1 MRFAT
6 GVITAC
12 AVLGAVNAG
21 NQPPRTAKIVKAVPS
36 GGSGAVKAAYN
47 GGSGAAKAVYNS
59 GSGVVKSTEPAP
71 KPVTPA
77 ATKEEINGWIKDAM
91 AEANA
96 IETAT
101 EHEAEQREI
110 AEQEEAE
117 RVALEA
123 QQIAEAEE
131 AEYQERKA
139 AEDAAEDAA
148 EVQKLADELAEKK
161 RLQKINKQQEKDVT
175 SWVKKALADA
185 RKKEK
190 EEERKILEEKRRL
203 DRLYLERKQR
213 ESDEAAAKQ
222 AERDAENERE
232 YQWQKEREDK
242 DRKAAKNND
251 GDDVNSGVNRY
262 ANFPQPMPA
271 YQPAPVAPV
280 YQPAQPVQP
289 VQPAYVPQPAPAP
302 IMAVPQVVPVGVRRV
317 GVPFGFP
324 IRNVRRDLS
333 AENEEDEAKGEALK
347 KTPSPKYVSKPVK
360 KMISFK
366 NSTAKP
372 VSTAKPTE
380 TKNAKAK
387 IQKETIE
394 QITRLIKA
402 NFE

>member
-6 GVITAC
+6 GIITAC
-12 AVLGAVNAG
+12 AILGSVNAG
-21 NQPPRTAKIVKAVPS
+21 NKVPS
-36 GGSGAVKAAYN
+36 TGKIIKAGPRVGSGAED
-47 GGSGAAKAVYNS
+47 SVYDDVP
-59 GSGVVKSTEPAP
+59 GVIKSTEPAP
-71 KPVTPA
+71 RPAAPAAPATPA
-77 ATKEEINGWIKDAM
+77 ASKAEVNRWIKDAM

-96 IETAT
+96 IEVAT
-101 EHEAEQREI
+101 EKEAKQREI
-110 AEQEEAE
+110 AEKQEAD

-123 QQIAEAEE
+123 QQAVEAKE
-131 AEYQERKA
+131 AAYQQRKA
-139 AEDAAEDAA
+139 TEDAAKDAA
-148 EVQKLADELAEKK
+148 KAQKLAGELAEKK

-190 EEERKILEEKRRL
+190 EEERKILEESQRL

-213 ESDEAAAKQ
+213 EADEAAAKQ
-222 AERDAENERE
+222 AERDAEDERE
-232 YQWQKEREDK
+232 YLWQKEREEK
-242 DRKAAKNND
+242 DRKAAKANDD
-251 GDDVNSGVNRY
+251 GDVTPPGVNRY
-262 ANFPQPMPA
+262 VNVPQPMPA

-289 VQPAYVPQPAPAP
+289 AYVPQPAPAP
-302 IMAVPQVVPVGVRRV
+302 IMAAPQAVPVGDRRV

-324 IRNVRRDLS
+324 TRNVRRGLS
-333 AENEEDEAKGEALK
+333 PENEQYEAKGEALK
-347 KTPSPKYVSKPVK
+347 KTPSPRYVSKPVR

-366 NSTAKP
+366 NPTSKP

-380 TKNAKAK
+380 AKDAKAK
-387 IQKETIE
+387 IRKETVE

>member
-6 GVITAC
+6 GILTAC
-12 AVLGAVNAG
+12 ALLGSVNAG
-21 NQPPRTAKIVKAVPS
+21 TQAPRTGKTLNSEPS

-47 GGSGAAKAVYNS
+47 GASGAAKSVYNS
-59 GSGVVKSTEPAP
+59 GSGVIKATEPAP
-71 KPVTPA
+71 KPAAPA

-96 IETAT
+96 IEQ
-101 EHEAEQREI
+101 EAKQRAI
-110 AEQEEAE
+110 AEQKEAE
-117 RVALEA
+117 RAALEA
-123 QQIAEAEE
+123 KKAAEAEE

-148 EVQKLADELAEKK
+148 EVQKAADQLAEKK

-175 SWVKKALADA
+175 SWVKKALADS

-190 EEERKILEEKRRL
+190 EEERKILEESQRL

-222 AERDAENERE
+222 AEREAEDERE
-232 YQWQKEREDK
+232 YKWQKEREER
-242 DRKAAKNND
+242 DRKEAKAQD
-251 GDDVNSGVNRY
+251 ADDVNAGVNRY
-262 ANFPQPMPA
+262 VNFPQPVPA
-271 YQPAPVAPV
+271 YQPGPVAPV
-280 YQPAQPVQP
+280 YPPAQPVQP

-302 IMAVPQVVPVGVRRV
+302 VMATPQIVPVGVRRV
-317 GVPFGFP
+317 GVPFGYP
-324 IRNVRRDLS
+324 IRNVRRGLS
-333 AENEEDEAKGEALK
+333 PENEEDEAKGEALK

-380 TKNAKAK
+380 TKDAKAE
-387 IQKETIE
+387 IQKETVE

-402 NFE
+402 NF